1 MDVEAIRSTIPA
13 LKRGT
18 YVNTGWSGPSPQPV
32 LDAISGY
39 LQAEADDGPTSA
51 ASIVRRVEVDRKSR
65 RLFAQLINA
74 ETKELALTANTT
86 EGINI
91 VFNGLTWKEGDR
103 LVITNV
109 EHPGIQVPALFK
121 TRKHKL
127 DLVAVDCSAS
137 LSQQGIIDG
146 FDAAITPG
154 TRLVAVS
161 HVSYAN
167 GSRLPLREIVEIA
180 HSRGVQ
186 VVADGAQTGGHIALD
201 MKALGIDYY
210 SIPGHKWLCGPD
222 GTGALYVRFDRF
234 ADLPPAE
241 VGYYATE
248 SFTADD
254 FVENVK
260 DARRYQVS
268 TSNGGLWAGVNAGL
282 EMVLGLGTQAVEDR
296 SAHLASYAVGKLMSV
311 PKVRIVSPREG
322 PAVTGLVCFQI
333 EGVEPDAVTG
343 TLWERHNI
351 VARSVEGTASTRLS
365 LAFFNTEADVDRVV
379 EAARDIAERGPID
392 VEASD
397 WWRAMHSFADEV

>member
-1 MDVEAIRSTIPA
+1 MDIEAIRAAIPA

-51 ASIVRRVEVDRKSR
+51 SSIVRRVEVDRQSR
-65 RLFAQLINA
+65 RLFAQLMGA
-74 ETKELALTANTT
+74 EAKEIALTANTT

-91 VFNGLTWKEGDR
+91 VFNGLTWNEGDR

-109 EHPGIQVPALFK
+109 EHPGIHVPALFK
-121 TRKHKL
+121 TRKHRL
-127 DLVAVDCSAS
+127 DLVAVDCGAGR
-137 LSQQGIIDG
+137 SQQEVIDG
-146 FDAAITPG
+146 FDAAITAG

-167 GSRLPLREIVEIA
+167 GSRLPLKEIIEIA

-201 MKALGIDYY
+201 MKALAIDYY

-222 GTGALYVRFDRF
+222 GTGALYVRHDHF

-254 FVENVK
+254 YVENLK

-268 TSNGGLWAGVNAGL
+268 TSNGGLWAGVNVGI
-282 EMVLGLGTQAVEDR
+282 ETVLDIGTQAVEDR
-296 SAHLASYAVGKLMSV
+296 SAHLASYAIGRLLSV

-322 PAVTGLVCFQI
+322 PSVTGLVCFQV

-365 LAFFNTEADVDRVV
+365 LAYFNTEADVDRIVD
-379 EAARDIAERGPID
+379 AALDIGERGPVD
-392 VEASD
+392 VESSD